1 MRKVIYIVRI
11 LMIELGLT
19 AVRVRDV
26 TRVATARARA
36 LDKNKR
42 IEEDMRPAE
51 IVHLREIGFSDDQI
65 SRMMK
70 LMKQLGAIITRPATS
85 RTGLRAKSK
94 RTKIVAK
101 VPGSRNGRR

>member
-36 LDKNKR
+36 LEKNNR
-42 IEEDMRPAE
+42 IEEDMTKPPAE
-51 IVHLREIGFSDDQI
+51 IVEFLSDFSDDQI

-70 LMKQLGAIITRPATS
+70 LMKQLGAIITRPAAST
-85 RTGLRAKSK
+85 TGLRAKSK
-94 RTKIVAK
+94 RTKRKVA
-101 VPGSRNGRR
+101 GSRNGRR

>member
-1 MRKVIYIVRI
+1 MN
-11 LMIELGLT
+11 ELGLT

-36 LDKNKR
+36 PDKNNR
-42 IEEDMRPAE
+42 IEEDMTKPPAD

-70 LMKQLGAIITRPATS
+70 LMKQ
-85 RTGLRAKSK
+85 
-94 RTKIVAK
+94 
-101 VPGSRNGRR
+101 